1 MADQKHGD
9 GGEAQAPI
17 IVIKKGGH
25 GGHHGGAWKV
35 AYADFVTSMM
45 SLFIVL
51 WICAQKQD
59 VKEAVAGYFRD
70 PGAFNKAAHGGVL
83 DGASIL
89 PEQGGGAGPNGTQPT
104 PEQIRQEQEKILEKT
119 AEKVRESLAG
129 MPDFKQL
136 EGQIEI
142 KMTDVG
148 LNIQLVEKSNSL
160 FFDVGSQNLSN
171 SAREVMGVLAARLGE
186 LPNKLAIEGHT
197 DSRPYPA
204 GAVYTNWELSAD
216 RANSARRFMLEHGL
230 RTGQVAEV
238 RGFADTRPRNPADAT
253 DVQNRRISI
262 TVLYDDAAQRAA
274 AAAAAAGAATTFENV
289 GAGAAGA
296 EAGMAASATG
306 AGAETAVSHEAAP
319 VGPGSGH

>member
-9 GGEAQAPI
+9 GGEQQAPI

-35 AYADFVTSMM
+35 AYADLVTSMM

-51 WICAQKQD
+51 WLTSQKQE

-119 AEKVRESLAG
+119 AEKVREGLAG

-160 FFDVGSQNLSN
+160 FFDVGSQNLSA
-171 SAREVMGVLAARLGE
+171 SAREVMSVLAASLGE

-216 RANSARRFMLEHGL
+216 RANSARRYMLEHGL
-230 RTGQVAEV
+230 RAGQVAEV
-238 RGFADTRPRNPADAT
+238 RGFADTRPRNPDDAS

-274 AAAAAAGAATTFENV
+274 AAAAAVAGGAVATFAIPEGGEAGA
-289 GAGAAGA
+289 GGGS
-296 EAGMAASATG
+296 GG
-306 AGAETAVSHEAAP
+306 SHEAAP
-319 VGPGSGH
+319 TGHGSGH

>member
-9 GGEAQAPI
+9 GGEQQAPI

-35 AYADFVTSMM
+35 AYADLVTSMM

-51 WICAQKQD
+51 WLTSQKQD

-89 PEQGGGAGPNGTQPT
+89 PEQGGGSGPNGTQPT

-160 FFDVGSQNLSN
+160 FFDVGSQNLSA
-171 SAREVMGVLAARLGE
+171 SAREVMSVLAARLGE

-204 GAVYTNWELSAD
+204 GAIYTNWELSAD
-216 RANSARRFMLEHGL
+216 RANSARRYMLEHGL
-230 RTGQVAEV
+230 RSGQVAEV
-238 RGFADTRPRNPADAT
+238 RGFADTRPRNPDDAS

-274 AAAAAAGAATTFENV
+274 AAAAAAGAAATFAIPEG
-289 GAGAAGA
+289 GAGGA
-296 EAGMAASATG
+296 EAGMAG
-306 AGAETAVSHEAAP
+306 AGARSDGGHEPAAP
-319 VGPGSGH
+319 SHGTGH

>member
-9 GGEAQAPI
+9 GGEQQAPI

-35 AYADFVTSMM
+35 AYADLVTSMM

-51 WICAQKQD
+51 WLTSQKQD

-160 FFDVGSQNLSN
+160 FFDVGSQNLSA
-171 SAREVMGVLAARLGE
+171 SAREVMSVLAARLGE

-204 GAVYTNWELSAD
+204 GAAYTNWELSAD
-216 RANSARRFMLEHGL
+216 RANSARRYMLEHGL
-230 RTGQVAEV
+230 RAGQVAEV
-238 RGFADTRPRNPADAT
+238 RGFADTRPRNPDNAS

-274 AAAAAAGAATTFENV
+274 AAAAASGAAATFAIPE
-289 GAGAAGA
+289 AGAAGA
-296 EAGMAASATG
+296 DAGTPESG
-306 AGAETAVSHEAAP
+306 SRAGVGGGGGHEPAVSSH
-319 VGPGSGH
+319 

>member
-9 GGEAQAPI
+9 GGEQQAPI

-35 AYADFVTSMM
+35 AYADLVTSMM

-51 WICAQKQD
+51 WLTSQKQD

-89 PEQGGGAGPNGTQPT
+89 PEQGGGSGPNGTQPT

-160 FFDVGSQNLSN
+160 FFDVGSQNLSA
-171 SAREVMGVLAARLGE
+171 SAREVMSVLAASLGE

-216 RANSARRFMLEHGL
+216 RANSARRYMLEHGL
-230 RTGQVAEV
+230 RAGQVAEV
-238 RGFADTRPRNPADAT
+238 RGFADTRPRNPDDAS

-274 AAAAAAGAATTFENV
+274 ATAAAVAGGAAATFAIPESG
-289 GAGAAGA
+289 GAGAG
-296 EAGMAASATG
+296 GG
-306 AGAETAVSHEAAP
+306 HEAAP
-319 VGPGSGH
+319 TGHGTGH

>member
-1 MADQKHGD
+1 
-9 GGEAQAPI
+9 
-17 IVIKKGGH
+17 
-25 GGHHGGAWKV
+25 V

-89 PEQGGGAGPNGTQPT
+89 PEQGGGSGPNGMQPT
-104 PEQIRQEQEKILEKT
+104 PEQVCEAQEQILEQT
-119 AEKVRESLAG
+119 AVKVRESLAG

-142 KMTDVG
+142 KMTEVG

-160 FFDVGSQNLSN
+160 FFDVGSQNLSS
-171 SAREVMGVLAARLGE
+171 SAREVMSVLATRLGE

-230 RTGQVAEV
+230 RPGQVAEAEV

-262 TVLYDDAAQRAA
+262 TVLYDDAAQKAA
-274 AAAAAAGAATTFENV
+274 AAAAAAAIGEGTATFAARDAGGAESA
-289 GAGAAGA
+289 AAGA
-296 EAGMAASATG
+296 DGGHASPA
-306 AGAETAVSHEAAP
+306 AAP
-319 VGPGSGH
+319 AGHGTGH

>member
-9 GGEAQAPI
+9 GGEQQAPI

-35 AYADFVTSMM
+35 AYADLVTWMM

-51 WICAQKQD
+51 WLTSQKQD

-89 PEQGGGAGPNGTQPT
+89 PEQGGGSGPNGTQPT

-160 FFDVGSQNLSN
+160 FFDVGSQNLSA
-171 SAREVMGVLAARLGE
+171 SAREVMSVLAASLGE

-216 RANSARRFMLEHGL
+216 RANSARRYMLEHGL
-230 RTGQVAEV
+230 RAGQVAEV
-238 RGFADTRPRNPADAT
+238 RGFADTRPRNPDDAS

-274 AAAAAAGAATTFENV
+274 ATAAAVAGGAAATFAIPESG
-289 GAGAAGA
+289 GAGAG
-296 EAGMAASATG
+296 GG
-306 AGAETAVSHEAAP
+306 HEAAP
-319 VGPGSGH
+319 TGHGTGH